1 MELRASA
8 IVKRLAEDRPR
19 MVAELG
25 PYERNAVDTWQEAL
39 LAVLEIHE
47 KQYGLCGACG
57 EVVGVAWPCPTVLA
71 IAKAIGV
78 ETS

>member
-19 MVAELG
+19 MLVGLG

-47 KQYGLCGACG
+47 EEYGLCGECG
-57 EVVGVAWPCPTVLA
+57 EVVGVVWPCPTVLA

-78 ETS
+78 DTA